1 MSNQIKTEDEKV
13 IEAKKML
20 GVDTLE
26 QINIE
31 VKEEVKSLKEEIK
44 SLKEAN
50 LNQFVKASDKA
61 NIKSDFI
68 EKGAKEII
76 LQNYTN
82 GEKDKSQ
89 KFQIKCNWEEKSYRT
104 DVNVLGGFGVRPTLE
119 QLQNITNYPNSE
131 MIFDRM
137 DVRSVPASTGV
148 LIPQYKHNYDENA
161 IQRAEGEA
169 YTFADE
175 TGVMSLLQIELH
187 NLAKGFK
194 ITTKAQRLQPEL
206 MNLIESQ
213 LQRDTKRMIIRN
225 ILAKT
230 SGLRAVESI
239 YAFLLSELGAVGAS
253 GSHIVQTATS
263 GAVALNDIVEK
274 MLNVP
279 TFRME
284 TAQNS
289 VLAISKGFL
298 NSITTYKNDF
308 DYINKKF
315 INEGSIDLG
324 YVRVPFFIVD
334 DEQIMSSSTST
345 SLAAILFD
353 PSSYSLRVD
362 SSSELL
368 TMTEPHIA
376 HRDGLREVLY
386 SADWAGKFTNP
397 YKAVGLL
404 VQ

>member
-263 GAVALNDIVEK
+263 GAVALNDIGEK
-274 MLNVP
+274 MLHVP
-279 TFRME
+279 TFRRA
-284 TAQNS
+284 TAKTS
-289 VLAISKGFL
+289 VLAI
-298 NSITTYKNDF
+298 
-308 DYINKKF
+308 
-315 INEGSIDLG
+315 
-324 YVRVPFFIVD
+324 
-334 DEQIMSSSTST
+334 
-345 SLAAILFD
+345 
-353 PSSYSLRVD
+353 
-362 SSSELL
+362 
-368 TMTEPHIA
+368 
-376 HRDGLREVLY
+376 
-386 SADWAGKFTNP
+386 
-397 YKAVGLL
+397 
-404 VQ
+404 